1 MQGSTSPQSP
11 AIAIVGSIFRI
22 DKQALWLDENN
33 KLIQNAHTVMREM
46 TAGLSYQTN
55 MRFFA
60 GDSKRLGNIEF
71 FSFPTTDYRN
81 RSKVSVETE
90 PEPLISGPPR
100 SCRRVKVDLSP
111 SAFSDGT
118 SLLVN
123 CRLFNDNEIIAD
135 ECKEG
140 TFPQNPLF
148 TFEASEQVSAGDIRI
163 WRKGHGA
170 SSWGFWH
177 QESFDLF
184 RSFSITTSFPS
195 IPHSDWLDKL
205 KDRPAGAKGQHD
217 LTIPVLTVF
226 DDYSGRVNPDFAQDP
241 WHPIGANVVDL
252 CKRLTAP
259 RSSADFFLPSGGDED
274 ARIEKLASWLEK
286 RREPHAEPGT
296 CVIVDPYFDVA
307 GVEAI
312 RTAAFQ
318 NTEFVVVTNTQC
330 TSLDDQ
336 TTGSTLISQ
345 LVHRC
350 QRILRYSLRLVS
362 RTTAKEPEVEPRR
375 AGRIRACFVAHA
387 ADFRGK
393 AVRVFDIRSRG
404 SSTQQYFHDRY
415 LLLFDMKGRL
425 QSGYNLSNSLQGA
438 MKTYP
443 LLITE
448 IPFDILEPV
457 QGYFHNLIANAA
469 ASDYR
474 QIIELYS
481 SQADRLSRRPFAAE
495 GLLGLT
501 DPPHLFAE
509 LLGGRSVAALGMEQ
523 LQKWLLER
531 DLMNENKSFKLPTAL
546 RQAILSAASKK
557 SHDAFRK
564 FWKDV
569 AEILARSSE
578 SDGFFAS
585 IRPGHEILDKLQT
598 FLLDD
603 RKDDD
608 DITALQEEA
617 VRSAK
622 YFLDL
627 CYSQDFAHCLG
638 QASHIPGHIMVN
650 ATYKYDIHEA
660 LQALRIVEPLRLVKV
675 IEDATISSPTTRRRY
690 VLIKGM
696 DEFVLLC
703 VFPSSLPLFSSMAG
717 SRNPFIRAMA
727 AMSHF
732 HRGLESGQNPN
743 PTWVAA
749 NFNPRETV
757 MVLAQWVYELRVYAN
772 RKGGQEDDIVRMWR
786 ESAFE
791 YMRNNWPAPG
801 DIGLLAYVL
810 GQGGRPYQ

>member
-1 MQGSTSPQSP
+1 M
-11 AIAIVGSIFRI
+11 
-22 DKQALWLDENN
+22 
-33 KLIQNAHTVMREM
+33 
-46 TAGLSYQTN
+46 
-55 MRFFA
+55 
-60 GDSKRLGNIEF
+60 
-71 FSFPTTDYRN
+71 
-81 RSKVSVETE
+81 
-90 PEPLISGPPR
+90 
-100 SCRRVKVDLSP
+100 
-111 SAFSDGT
+111 
-118 SLLVN
+118 
-123 CRLFNDNEIIAD
+123 
-135 ECKEG
+135 
-140 TFPQNPLF
+140 
-148 TFEASEQVSAGDIRI
+148 
-163 WRKGHGA
+163 
-170 SSWGFWH
+170 
-177 QESFDLF
+177 
-184 RSFSITTSFPS
+184 
-195 IPHSDWLDKL
+195 
-205 KDRPAGAKGQHD
+205 
-217 LTIPVLTVF
+217 
-226 DDYSGRVNPDFAQDP
+226 
-241 WHPIGANVVDL
+241 
-252 CKRLTAP
+252 
-259 RSSADFFLPSGGDED
+259 
-274 ARIEKLASWLEK
+274 
-286 RREPHAEPGT
+286 
-296 CVIVDPYFDVA
+296 
-307 GVEAI
+307 
-312 RTAAFQ
+312 
-318 NTEFVVVTNTQC
+318 
-330 TSLDDQ
+330 
-336 TTGSTLISQ
+336 
-345 LVHRC
+345 
-350 QRILRYSLRLVS
+350 
-362 RTTAKEPEVEPRR
+362 
-375 AGRIRACFVAHA
+375 
-387 ADFRGK
+387 
-393 AVRVFDIRSRG
+393 
-404 SSTQQYFHDRY
+404 
-415 LLLFDMKGRL
+415 

-810 GQGGRPYQ
+810 GRAGGPTNSWAFSTNQDLAIPLSQNGSYTLSDLRAYWYGQLTDRLEEALKKEHQFFAPADAQITANAAHAIVSEGTMIDQSVEEMKVFIDDCVKQLLRPRIRTTDYETWIRHTHTILRVQSFLEHLLFYKDNLSLEQQKAYRGCNRSR